1 MLAGQA
7 ISNNVMDFFSTAGTN
22 AKTAADHNTSNTKN
36 DISFDKL
43 LSRSAIAGRAQNK
56 EDLSQPTTSN
66 GSARKLTKNS
76 NASKQP
82 SRKTNDVVN
91 KLISDNAKGSQVT
104 ESASTSKVDV
114 KSPSEKVASVVKEVK
129 KEVMKILDIS
139 EEELVNM
146 MQMLGLG
153 MMELLNPDT
162 LKTLVLEQ
170 AGVTDASML
179 LTEDGLGQQLH
190 QLIEKVNELFQE
202 VGLTTEYISSLLEQP
217 EEFDRKMELLKN
229 SVSDKQGLVETTQKP
244 EDFETFNSDKESEN
258 SIDREQES
266 NIQFTVVKEDKSKS
280 EISSSTTSSD
290 SRQSEAQGKTET
302 TMANQ
307 FVDQMI
313 NASAKLEE
321 ASFSENLR
329 EIHDLREIVHQV
341 VKEIKVTIKPE
352 QTSMDIHLNPEHLG
366 RVALNITTKNGVLTA
381 SFTTQTEVAREAIES
396 QIQTLRDSLSNQ
408 GIKVEAIEVNVSEF
422 SFQQENSMGQDTNQQ
437 QKQTSS
443 SKRPFR
449 MNAGEEFVTSQQE
462 GSEVTTAID
471 SGSSIDYSA

>member
-1 MLAGQA
+1 
-7 ISNNVMDFFSTAGTN
+7 
-22 AKTAADHNTSNTKN
+22 
-36 DISFDKL
+36 
-43 LSRSAIAGRAQNK
+43 
-56 EDLSQPTTSN
+56 
-66 GSARKLTKNS
+66 
-76 NASKQP
+76 
-82 SRKTNDVVN
+82 
-91 KLISDNAKGSQVT
+91 
-104 ESASTSKVDV
+104 
-114 KSPSEKVASVVKEVK
+114 
-129 KEVMKILDIS
+129 
-139 EEELVNM
+139 
-146 MQMLGLG
+146 
-153 MMELLNPDT
+153 
-162 LKTLVLEQ
+162 
-170 AGVTDASML
+170 ML